1 MVAKG
6 KRTSTWPARVIFSL
20 LKTEVSKSS
29 DGGGFSTEGTDT
41 IRAPWT
47 ALRPPRPPAGTT
59 CRSDMEDDD
68 SEAAEDPRTKVPGA
82 GFWILVQEAGGVDEG
97 AKEIV
102 ATAVAAM
109 KWEIGLRARAERR
122 GEKRTRKW
130 CQEAFHSLPCR

>member
-6 KRTSTWPARVIFSL
+6 KRTSSWPARVIFSF
-20 LKTEVSKSS
+20 LKTDVSKSS

-41 IRAPWT
+41 IRAPK
-47 ALRPPRPPAGTT
+47 AAPRPPPRPAGTT

-68 SEAAEDPRTKVPGA
+68 SEAAEDPRTRVPGA
-82 GFWILVQEAGGVDEG
+82 GFWILAREAGGVDEG

-109 KWEIGLRARAERR
+109 R
-122 GEKRTRKW
+122 
-130 CQEAFHSLPCR
+130 